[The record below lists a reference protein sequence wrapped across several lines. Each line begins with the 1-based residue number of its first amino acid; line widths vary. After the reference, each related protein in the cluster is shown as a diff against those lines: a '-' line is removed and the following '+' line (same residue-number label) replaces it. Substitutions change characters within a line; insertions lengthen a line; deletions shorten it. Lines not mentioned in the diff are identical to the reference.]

1 MNMAGLLGK
10 IKERLIKTGSRMEEC
25 QDAITFAEAGASHLE
40 AIPVETT
47 CNQQQVSKLLVMGQ
61 ESTFSKEIVDYAI
74 EMAQRMSYD
83 ILALSTAPLSC
94 DTFKMFSSS
103 HRKVCEDFRNL
114 SEENTR
120 PFKQAASAQ
129 GIPFEHVVMFS
140 EPEAALEAITRKNE
154 NISFV
159 ISETVED
166 REVNRQES
174 SEQLRPSLY
183 VYSVV

>member
-1 MNMAGLLGK
+1 MAGLLGK
-10 IKERLIKTGSRMEEC
+10 IKARLIKTGSRIEEC
-25 QDAITFAEAGASHLE
+25 QGEITFAEAGASHPE
-40 AIPVETT
+40 ATPMETT
-47 CNQQQVSKLLVMGQ
+47 CKIQKKAKLLVMGQ
-61 ESTFSKEIVDYAI
+61 ESTFSKEIVDYAV
-74 EMAQRMSYD
+74 EMAQRMSYE

-103 HRKVCEDFRNL
+103 HRKVCEDFRRL

-129 GIPFEHVVMFS
+129 GIPFEHVVMFN
-140 EPEAALEAITRKNE
+140 EPEAALEAITRKDE
-154 NISFV
+154 SISFV

-166 REVNRQES
+166 RDVKRQES
-174 SEQLRPSLY
+174 TEQLRPSLY